1 MMMKPPV
8 IGTPATA
15 SAQAEAAFSVG
26 SRLASLNGGVVNAL
40 LGGLLGT
47 DISLSVMDYSA
58 LASADIDVL
67 SFTDA
72 LATELRLTGV
82 SYSDVLASKATVGQI
97 ATAMADVPG
106 LDRTSKL
113 ALQTMAAGATNMV
126 KIPLSHLIDLGSV
139 GSLGVGQKPAGLTV
153 AASAM
158 SMVTAAAALANGTNQ
173 VQVNLGA
180 TIPGLT
186 STTLS

>member
-1 MMMKPPV
+1 PYNAVQVSLKKKGTLYFGAMMMKPPV
-8 IGTPATA
+8 IGTTATA

-47 DISLSVMDYSA
+47 NISLSVMDYNA

-139 GSLGVGQKPAGLTV
+139 GSLGVGQKPAGLSV

-158 SMVTAAAALANGTNQ
+158 SMVT
-173 VQVNLGA
+173 
-180 TIPGLT
+180 
-186 STTLS
+186 